1 MARALPRGGQPLRA
15 PHAATAAALIKCCL
29 LTAFFLG
36 ISGCSSGTTAMV
48 DTIQSIY
55 KGSPEPDASAL
66 NPQFRYLR
74 TTVNGR
80 VSYLALGKVE
90 QRAEGPV
97 EVWYSS
103 AGEVVRLLDGRIYST
118 SGLATDWR
126 QVRFTSSPA
135 LPAWNTGGASFVRE
149 RDVMPGY
156 RFGIKDDI
164 VRVAVAA
171 PRSSGIRGTP
181 AASLQWFEER
191 SASRPAAAALPASVF
206 AVSQASGTPQVI
218 YSEQCL
224 TQDLCMSFERWT
236 PPSPAAATSTR
247 AGT

>member
-1 MARALPRGGQPLRA
+1 
-15 PHAATAAALIKCCL
+15 
-29 LTAFFLG
+29 
-36 ISGCSSGTTAMV
+36 MV
-48 DTIQSIY
+48 DTIKSIY
-55 KGSPEPDASAL
+55 NGTPEPDAAAF
-66 NPQFRYLR
+66 NPKFRYLR

-80 VSYLALGKVE
+80 VLYLALGGTE
-90 QRAEGPV
+90 QRPEGPV

-103 AGEVVRLLDGRIYST
+103 TGEVVRLLDGRIYST

-126 QVRFTSSPA
+126 QVRYTSTPA
-135 LPAWNTGGASFVRE
+135 LPSWNTSGASFVRE
-149 RDVMPGY
+149 RDLMPGY
-156 RFGIKDDI
+156 RFGIRDDI
-164 VRVAVAA
+164 VRAPVAA
-171 PRSSGIRGTP
+171 PRSSGIKGTP

-191 SASRPAAAALPASVF
+191 SASRPAAAALPASLF

-236 PPSPAAATSTR
+236 PSSPAAATPSR